1 MAAGARPTHRDLGEY
16 VLQNDIAA
24 VRGSIWAVL
33 QIHPLSA
40 TRAEIGIRGT
50 AWCVESNRLF
60 VTARHVLNAGK
71 PRDPKDSFELLTA
84 PENGNKLLRLP
95 VVGFHLEDSKS
106 DYCVFEVDQQ
116 SATEIGIP
124 AIPIYSG
131 DVDDGAPAF
140 TFGYPQAAVRS
151 GSFANGRLT
160 NIQTVLFSHAN
171 EGILA
176 AHYRI
181 RGLDFV
187 ELNIGWYLGES
198 GGPVMLQDPPRVIAI
213 MQRYRNI
220 DTPHGVVPG
229 PHGGFRA
236 TVIEKKVAAL
246 AAGGGAKPQ
255 SRAERRRSQRGR

>member
-1 MAAGARPTHRDLGEY
+1 MLTD
-16 VLQNDIAA
+16 DIAA
-24 VRGSIWAVL
+24 VRDSIWAVL
-33 QIHPLSA
+33 QIHPTSA
-40 TRAEIGIRGT
+40 TSAEIGIRGT

-60 VTARHVLNAGK
+60 VTARHVLNDGK
-71 PRDPKDSFELLTA
+71 PRNPKDSFEILTA

-95 VVGFHLEDSKS
+95 VVRFHLEDSKS
-106 DYCVFEVDQQ
+106 DYCVFEVDQE

-124 AIPIYSG
+124 AIPIDSG
-131 DVDDGAPAF
+131 DIDDGVPAF
-140 TFGYPQAAVRS
+140 TLGYPQAVVRS
-151 GSFANGRLT
+151 GSFAHGRVA

-171 EGILA
+171 EGIVA
-176 AHYRI
+176 AHYRMT
-181 RGLDFV
+181 GLDFV

-246 AAGGGAKPQ
+246 AAGGRSKPP